1 MATTT
6 EEQKQKEAKAAKAL
20 ADKTSY
26 TALAK
31 WHDGEAARYR
41 KKADEC
47 DEIDLVSTAP
57 SGSFGG
63 L

>member
-1 MATTT
+1 MTPEALK
-6 EEQKQKEAKAAKAL
+6 KQKEEKAL

-26 TALAK
+26 MALAK
-31 WHDGEAARYR
+31 WHDEEAARYR

-47 DEIDLVSTAP
+47 TPFELASTA
-57 SGSFGG
+57 STATFVG